1 MCFVI
6 GFPVEPFSLTRAQL
20 DEKEKK
26 YRQLKTYLKK
36 HKTGEQNQP
45 LRGNTKFFSHNYFIK
60 LIFILNLIHVYDQYG
75 GIAMAEK
82 QVYKVIYHLCRKI
95 NIKICNIFH
104 PQSC

>member
-36 HKTGEQNQP
+36 HKAGEQNQP
-45 LRGNTKFFSHNYFIK
+45 LTGNTKILFSRQLLY
-60 LIFILNLIHVYDQYG
+60 
-75 GIAMAEK
+75 
-82 QVYKVIYHLCRKI
+82 
-95 NIKICNIFH
+95 
-104 PQSC
+104 